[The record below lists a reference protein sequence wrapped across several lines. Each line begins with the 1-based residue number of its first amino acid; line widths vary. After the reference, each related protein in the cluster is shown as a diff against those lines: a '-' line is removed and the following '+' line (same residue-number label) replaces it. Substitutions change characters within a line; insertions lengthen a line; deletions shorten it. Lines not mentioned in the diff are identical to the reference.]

1 MALLLCYLFMWYS
14 WLQAS
19 LTLCFK
25 ENNFAILN
33 NLVCKIWS
41 SKSDNRRPDRSNSS
55 HIKIE
60 RFTSLKASTLQFDYE
75 YYLRVIWLYFTV
87 REYWS
92 NFRVLSAFW
101 LWNGIRKY
109 YWFYTDLTPI
119 GREWSR
125 YSIIYRFENAVSNT
139 KWLKLSVQQM
149 RWRLNCLHGWI
160 RCSLE
165 LASSGGGGGGEG
177 EGGKRLGVGHSLP
190 LFVLR
195 SPPVLLCSSASRLP
209 PSIVLPPP
217 SGLIGS

>member
-33 NLVCKIWS
+33 NMVCKIWS

-55 HIKIE
+55 HIKTE

-92 NFRVLSAFW
+92 YFRVLSAFW

-165 LASSGGGGGGEG
+165 LASSGGGGGKGKGEKDW
-177 EGGKRLGVGHSLP
+177 ELATASHFLYY
-190 LFVLR
+190 
-195 SPPVLLCSSASRLP
+195 VLLPYFCVPLP
-209 PSIVLPPP
+209 PDSRPPLYYP
-217 SGLIGS
+217 RLQV